1 MLSDTVAWIFV
12 VILIVIL
19 SSVMAMALVSV
30 VLYFIIPFP
39 WSIIVEILWWV
50 FCILVIMYII
60 YRLTKIARLV

>member
-60 YRLTKIARLV
+60 YRLTKKLRA